1 MKTPEFVKDY
11 FGNEIRVGDKI
22 IFAVTKHTSLA
33 IGEVTSIGK
42 SGNYVMAK
50 IIVAPFGGYYKIAKE
65 QIGEEVKVML
75 TKTIEEYTCH
85 WEMAETQADW
95 ERPKNRFFDY
105 YNTNYIYGMK
115 YTGNIPETP
124 QYTFVK
130 SELTN

>member
-1 MKTPEFVKDY
+1 MEFVKDY

-22 IFAVTKHTSLA
+22 IFALSKHTSLA

-50 IIVAPFGGYYKIAKE
+50 IIVAPFAGYYKTAKE

-85 WEMAETQADW
+85 WELAEGQSNW
-95 ERPKNRFFDY
+95 ERPKNRYFDY
-105 YNTNYIYGMK
+105 YNTNYVYAMK
-115 YTGNIPETP
+115 YTGEIPETP
-124 QYTFVK
+124 QYVFDR
-130 SELTN
+130 SELSI